1 MTKVLIVSSSF
12 PYPEYKDGLAKIN
25 YNLLIRSFNYKADL
39 LCIEDTKIV
48 PIKDIKI
55 FSIPLLKQLNKFK
68 LLSKWLLTFKPF
80 NVIKYE
86 HYLQHLAQQLNEIHQ
101 NYDVLHVSS
110 PFFAPLIEFVSKD
123 IQEKMILF
131 PIDSLSLFTQR
142 RIQKEKQFI
151 KKLAFRFDLFK
162 CMKFESEY
170 YQKYNKVVFVSDVD
184 SEYVKKLNQNIN
196 THFIPNGVDIDF
208 FKKNDEREI
217 EHNSLIFTGDMAYGP
232 NEDAALFLIEEIYPL
247 VKKEL
252 DIKLYIVGQRPTEKI
267 KKYQSQDIIITG
279 FVDDIRTYIDKAS
292 VYISPLRYGSG
303 IKNKVLEAMSM
314 SKIVI
319 GTDVS
324 FDAINVEDKKNIIKI
339 SHEPQEIASKIVEI
353 LKNID
358 EYKNIEINAR
368 KTIKDQYSWDGVSL
382 QYGELYENS
391 ISNR

>member
-1 MTKVLIVSSSF
+1 MTKALIVSSSF

-48 PIKDIKI
+48 PIKDTNI
-55 FSIPLLKQLNKFK
+55 FSVPLLNPLSKFM
-68 LLSKWLLTFKPF
+68 LLTKWLLTFKPF

-86 HYLQHLAQQLNEIHQ
+86 HYLLLLAQQLSEIHQ
-101 NYDVLHVSS
+101 NYGVLHISS
-110 PFFAPLIEFVSKD
+110 PFFAPLIDFVSKD
-123 IQEKMILF
+123 VQEKMILF

-151 KKLAFRFDLFK
+151 KRLAFRFDFYK
-162 CMKFESEY
+162 CMKFESYY

-184 SEYVKKLNQNIN
+184 SEYVKKLNQSIN

-208 FKKNDEREI
+208 FKKNDDREI
-217 EHNSLIFTGDMAYGP
+217 ENNSLIFTGDMAYGP
-232 NEDAALFLIEEIYPL
+232 NEDAALFLIKEIYPL
-247 VKKEL
+247 VKKEME
-252 DIKLYIVGQRPTEKI
+252 IKLYIVGQRPTEQI
-267 KKYQSQDIIITG
+267 KQFQSKDIIITG
-279 FVDDIRTYIDKAS
+279 FVDDIRIYIDKAS

-319 GTDVS
+319 GTDIS
-324 FDAINVEDKKNIIKI
+324 FDAIDVEHKKNCINI
-339 SHEPQEIASKIVEI
+339 SHEPKEIASTIVEI
-353 LKNID
+353 FKKID
-358 EYKNIEINAR
+358 EYKNIETNAR
-368 KTIKDQYSWDGVSL
+368 KTIEEQYYWDGISL
-382 QYGELYENS
+382 QYGELYEDS